1 METGV
6 SGRTA
11 VLSGAAKPSGLG
23 YAFSEG
29 LAREGV
35 NIVIADIEDGS
46 ESAAALRRLGV
57 KAQFVRCN
65 VADEADV
72 SALAAEVGREF
83 GGCDILIHCAS
94 PFPTHHLDD
103 MEFAEW
109 KLVTSVNL
117 DGMFLL
123 AHAFLPGMKERGWGR
138 IIPISSTTYHAGL
151 GGRTHYVAA
160 KAGLIGLTR
169 SLAREVGDYGVTV
182 NALAPGLVRTQG
194 AADSH
199 VADPV
204 YSGEDPYSIIREQQC
219 IRQSLLPANL
229 VGPLLF
235 LASDQSA
242 YVTGQTLLVDA
253 GWQHVG

>member
-1 METGV
+1 METGI

-46 ESAAALRRLGV
+46 ASTSALETLGV
-57 KAQFVRCN
+57 KARFIRCD
-65 VADEADV
+65 VADEAEV
-72 SALAAEVGREF
+72 NALRSEVDRDF
-83 GGCDILIHCAS
+83 GGCDILVHCAS
-94 PFPTHHLDD
+94 PFPTHLLDD
-103 MEFAEW
+103 MELAEW

-123 AHAFLPGMKERGWGR
+123 AHAFVPGMKQRGWGR

-169 SLAREVGDYGVTV
+169 SLAREVGDYGITV

-204 YSGEDPYSIIREQQC
+204 YSDEDPYAIIREQQC
-219 IRQSLLPANL
+219 IRQSLLPADL

-242 YVTGQTLLVDA
+242 LVTGQTLLVDA